1 MITACDINELL
12 IEKYNR
18 DFICIPE
25 CKIGSSWSNGKHRI
39 IDLWCMAKSW
49 ALPRTIAFEIKVS
62 RNDFLRDIK
71 WQDYLAY
78 CTEFYFVAPPNIIA
92 PDELPPEAGLMITSK
107 NCKMLVTKK
116 KAPMRQVQIPDSI
129 YRYILMW
136 RIKIIDENQA
146 TESSSK
152 YWKKW
157 LETKALDN
165 DLGCRVSRKVSEIV
179 NNRIKK
185 AEDENYRL
193 KKDIENL
200 QEVKQFLDSIK
211 FDPRNFQ
218 YRNKQESLRDIIM
231 RIDKDIPKGLI
242 ESIDG
247 SIRALKTAHSL
258 LIGENQ
264 NEHHL
269 RD

>member
-1 MITACDINELL
+1 MSVDAGQIGKLL

-49 ALPRTIAFEIKVS
+49 AHPRTIAFEIKVS

-78 CTEFYFVAPPNIIA
+78 CTEFYFVSPPDIIA

-107 NCKMLVTKK
+107 NCKMMVTKK

-136 RIKIIDENQA
+136 RTKIIDESNQSQDSA
-146 TESSSK
+146 E
-152 YWKKW
+152 YWKNW
-157 LETKALDN
+157 LENRKEDH
-165 DLGCRVSRKVSEIV
+165 DLGYRVSRKVSKIV
-179 NNRIKK
+179 RTRIEV
-185 AEDENYRL
+185 AEKENIRL
-193 KKDIENL
+193 KNEVEKLKDI
-200 QEVKQFLDSIK
+200 KQFLDEIK
-211 FDPRNFQ
+211 FSVRSWNSYDHQR
-218 YRNKQESLRDIIM
+218 KSLNDIIRRLDM
-231 RIDKDIPKGLI
+231 DIPSGLVECI
-242 ESIDG
+242 NSSINN
-247 SIRALKTAHSL
+247 LKTAHSIL
-258 LIGENQ
+258 TGE
-264 NEHHL
+264 
-269 RD
+269 RS